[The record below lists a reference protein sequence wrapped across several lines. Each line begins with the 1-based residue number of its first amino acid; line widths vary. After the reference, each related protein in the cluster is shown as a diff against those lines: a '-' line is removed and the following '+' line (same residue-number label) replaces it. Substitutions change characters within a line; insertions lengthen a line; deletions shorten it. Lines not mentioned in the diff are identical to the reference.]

1 MADTV
6 REEAAE
12 VVAELRRKGV
22 EVVMLTGDNGGAA
35 QVVGQAVGLPASNL
49 FYQLLPHEKV
59 CRVKELK
66 ERCKRGRM
74 KERGRADVEEASER
88 TNAALR
94 AWCGCRMCVCMWMDG
109 DKVCMLGDGVN
120 DAPALATAHIG
131 VAMAGTAAAMET
143 ADVVL
148 MDSNLAKMPLA
159 INIGRATVSKI
170 RENMMMAMVTKA
182 LMLALTMANV
192 SSLWLA
198 ILSDLGAM
206 LFVTFNSMT
215 LLPSRQDATA
225 KGGTQ
230 KRACE
235 EACVAAAAAAA
246 EQISNKDTAEGEKEP
261 SEKEPREKE
270 PRQPI
275 WMVVPIG
282 DCDAKE
288 DKKHAER
295 DEAEALASALA
306 SQAVASAIAS
316 EAVASAPLEPSQ
328 AAVQSH

>member
-1 MADTV
+1 
-6 REEAAE
+6 
-12 VVAELRRKGV
+12 
-22 EVVMLTGDNGGAA
+22 
-35 QVVGQAVGLPASNL
+35 
-49 FYQLLPHEKV
+49 
-59 CRVKELK
+59 
-66 ERCKRGRM
+66 
-74 KERGRADVEEASER
+74 
-88 TNAALR
+88 
-94 AWCGCRMCVCMWMDG
+94 
-109 DKVCMLGDGVN
+109 MLGDGVN

-170 RENMMMAMVTKA
+170 RENMMMAIVTKA

-215 LLPSRQDATA
+215 LLPSPQDATA

-230 KRACE
+230 KKACE
-235 EACVAAAAAAA
+235 AACVAAAAAAA
-246 EQISNKDTAEGEKEP
+246 EQISNKDTGEGVKDA
-261 SEKEPREKE
+261 REKE
-270 PRQPI
+270 SREKKARQPI
-275 WMVVPIG
+275 WMVPIPIG
-282 DCDAKE
+282 EFDAKE
-288 DKKHAER
+288 DKEQAER
-295 DEAEALASALA
+295 DEGQALA
-306 SQAVASAIAS
+306 SQAVASAVAS
-316 EAVASAPLEPSQ
+316 AAAVASAPLQAPQ

>member
-1 MADTV
+1 
-6 REEAAE
+6 
-12 VVAELRRKGV
+12 
-22 EVVMLTGDNGGAA
+22 
-35 QVVGQAVGLPASNL
+35 
-49 FYQLLPHEKV
+49 
-59 CRVKELK
+59 
-66 ERCKRGRM
+66 
-74 KERGRADVEEASER
+74 
-88 TNAALR
+88 
-94 AWCGCRMCVCMWMDG
+94 
-109 DKVCMLGDGVN
+109 
-120 DAPALATAHIG
+120 
-131 VAMAGTAAAMET
+131 MAGTAAAMET

-246 EQISNKDTAEGEKEP
+246 EQISNKDTGEGEKEA
-261 SEKEPREKE
+261 REKE
-270 PRQPI
+270 SREKEARQPI
-275 WMVVPIG
+275 WMVPIPIG
-282 DCDAKE
+282 EFDAQE

-295 DEAEALASALA
+295 DETQALA
-306 SQAVASAIAS
+306 SQAVASAVAS
-316 EAVASAPLEPSQ
+316 KAVASAPLEASQ

>member
-1 MADTV
+1 
-6 REEAAE
+6 
-12 VVAELRRKGV
+12 
-22 EVVMLTGDNGGAA
+22 
-35 QVVGQAVGLPASNL
+35 
-49 FYQLLPHEKV
+49 
-59 CRVKELK
+59 
-66 ERCKRGRM
+66 
-74 KERGRADVEEASER
+74 
-88 TNAALR
+88 
-94 AWCGCRMCVCMWMDG
+94 MWMDA

-235 EACVAAAAAAA
+235 GACVAAAAAAA
-246 EQISNKDTAEGEKEP
+246 EQISNKDTGEGGE
-261 SEKEPREKE
+261 REG
-270 PRQPI
+270 
-275 WMVVPIG
+275 V
-282 DCDAKE
+282 
-288 DKKHAER
+288 ER
-295 DEAEALASALA
+295 EGGQTAHLDGTNTNWR
-306 SQAVASAIAS
+306 I
-316 EAVASAPLEPSQ
+316 
-328 AAVQSH
+328 